1 MNDTARLRVPCNEAI
16 RQRSHLISVSQ
27 DLLADDYLGSFKLAR
42 SLKRHHHFYLGPTN
56 SGKTYEAL
64 RTLERAKSGVY
75 LAPLRLLAMEIRD
88 RLVTAG
94 VPCNL
99 ITGEERVLMPGAQH
113 TASTIEMMN
122 ANKQVE
128 VAIIDEIQML
138 QDPDRGAAW
147 TAALVGAPASN
158 VFICGSTAVTAAC
171 INAVTA
177 LGETHEI
184 HYLERKTPLILET
197 ESLCGKRYSKQK
209 LKPKLNKGDAIIA
222 FSRKDVLTL
231 SARFRQWG
239 YSVASIYG
247 ALSPEVRR
255 TESERFNSGKADI
268 LVATDAIGMG
278 LNLPIRRVIFSHI
291 HKFDGI
297 ASRLLN
303 MTEVKQIAGRAGRFG
318 IYDTGYV
325 NVLEDDELIH
335 IEHMLSADDT
345 ANLNK
350 LPISISFSKI
360 GEIAARLHTRK
371 IAEVLMYHQERTRF
385 EHALFEHSALSTQ
398 IAQAMLIDEYAPDMS
413 LKDKFIFVCAP
424 ISLSVAFEK
433 DYYLMCLQSV
443 VQSRIRHLPADP
455 PWLYSESAKHLEEA
469 ELMSHNLSLYAWLSF
484 KFPQFFI
491 EGDKVSALRSEVSRY
506 IERALLTQAGYGDTS
521 REIDDLMTRRR

>member
-1 MNDTARLRVPCNEAI
+1 M
-16 RQRSHLISVSQ
+16 HLNTP
-27 DLLADDYLGSFKLAR
+27 DLLTDDYLNSFKLAR
-42 SLKRHHHFYLGPTN
+42 SLKRRHHFYLGPTN

-64 RTLERAKSGVY
+64 CTLERAQSGVY

-88 RLVTAG
+88 RLVAAG

-99 ITGEERVLMPGAQH
+99 ITGEERVLMQGAQH

-122 ANKQVE
+122 ANKHVE

-147 TAALVGAPASN
+147 TAALVGVPADK
-158 VFICGSTAVTAAC
+158 VFICGS
-171 INAVTA
+171 NAVTSPCIEAIEA
-177 LGETHEI
+177 LNETYEI
-184 HYLERKTPLILET
+184 NYLQRKTPLILET
-197 ESLCGKRYSKQK
+197 DSLCGKRYSKQK
-209 LKPKLNKGDAIIA
+209 LKPKLQKGDAVIA

-239 YSVASIYG
+239 YTVASIYG

-255 TESERFNSGKADI
+255 TESERFNRGQADI

-278 LNLPIRRVIFSHI
+278 LNLPIRRVVFSHI

-297 ASRLLN
+297 ASRPLN
-303 MTEVKQIAGRAGRFG
+303 MTEVRQIAGRAGRFG

-345 ANLNK
+345 ASLDK
-350 LPISISFSKI
+350 LPISISFAKI
-360 GEIAARLHTRK
+360 GEIAAKLHTRK
-371 IAEVLMYHQERTRF
+371 IAEVLIFHQERTRF
-385 EHALFEHSALSTQ
+385 EHALFEHSTLSSQ
-398 IAQAMLIDEYAPDMS
+398 IAQALLVDEYAPNMS

-424 ISLSVAFEK
+424 ISLNVAFEK
-433 DYYLMCLQSV
+433 DYYLLCLQSV
-443 VQSRIRHLPADP
+443 AQSQARHLPTAP
-455 PWLYSESAKHLEEA
+455 AWLNSGSPKHLEQA
-469 ELMSHNLSLYAWLSF
+469 ELLSHNLSLYAWLSF

-491 EGDKVSALRSEVSRY
+491 DGDKVSELRQQVSRY
-506 IERALLTQAGYGDTS
+506 IERALLTQSGYGDTS
-521 REIDDLMTRRR
+521 REIDDLITRRR